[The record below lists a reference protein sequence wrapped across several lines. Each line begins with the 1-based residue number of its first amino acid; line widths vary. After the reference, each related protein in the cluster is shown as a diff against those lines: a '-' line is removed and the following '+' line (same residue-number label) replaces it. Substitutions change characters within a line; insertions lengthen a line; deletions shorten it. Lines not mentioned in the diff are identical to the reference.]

1 MNYYHSHVKDQKKI
15 IPSFLNSKQDLTIES
30 TKCIKHQ
37 MSDCLHTLIR
47 KKRHFFEKNLTF
59 CIKKLE
65 SIDSSFSVYSKYSL
79 IPQTNLQY

>member
-15 IPSFLNSKQDLTIES
+15 IPSFLTSKQDLTIES

-37 MSDCLHTLIR
+37 MLDCLHTLIR

-59 CIKKLE
+59 LHKDTFNKLG
-65 SIDSSFSVYSKYSL
+65 YRHH
-79 IPQTNLQY
+79 